1 MALVISTD
9 QKRIP
14 ARLNMPLI
22 QELQNY
28 TAPEVFS
35 PPAAYDGYK
44 NLYSM
49 IKLPLRKDDTEEVR
63 S

>member
-1 MALVISTD
+1 
-9 QKRIP
+9 
-14 ARLNMPLI
+14 MPLI
-22 QELQNY
+22 QELQSH

-35 PPAAYDGYK
+35 QPAAYDGYK

-49 IKLPLRKDDTEEVR
+49 IKLPLHNDDTEEVR